1 MYDREKSDGCVVPKK
16 RPNNERA
23 TARYAEGVEGRRST
37 KGNST
42 EAAKGRTQRRVCLA
56 TSPLP
61 SAGTRWSTQRFHA
74 ITQGRSPVR

>member
-1 MYDREKSDGCVVPKK
+1 MYDREKSDERVVPKK

-23 TARYAEGVEGRRST
+23 TARSAEGVEGRHST

-42 EAAKGRTQRRVCLA
+42 EAPRVRTQRRVCLA
-56 TSPLP
+56 TSSPP

-74 ITQGRSPVR
+74 ITQGGSPGR